1 MARRSLDEFPDTFVS
16 TSETT
21 KLASKAVQDG
31 RLRKLASRLYTKET
45 KSTPEVVVRHNL
57 WPIVAGYFPD
67 ALIADRTALEG
78 APAKDGSVF
87 LVSQSA
93 QSDVKLPGFTLR
105 PRRGAPAQPDDL
117 PFMGVLRL
125 SSAPRA
131 LLDNFSPSRSRG
143 SISRTLSRKELENHL
158 DRILRQ
164 SGADELNRLR
174 DAARNLAPTIGRKN
188 EFTELNK
195 LIGALLNT
203 KTDDLQSKVGR
214 ARRRGLP
221 FDPARVDL
229 FEMLRAELHRM
240 PPLIRP
246 AVENDGTTLPFFESY
261 FSNFIEGTE
270 FAVEEAAA
278 IVFENLIP
286 NTRPQDAHDIL
297 GTYRVLS
304 DAAGMSR
311 VPETFPDFERLLKRR
326 HAALM
331 QARSDKAP
339 GQYKTEP
346 NRAGNTMFVNPDLL
360 RGTLDQ
366 GFKAY
371 RSMPT
376 PFQRAVFMMF
386 LVAEVHP
393 FTDGNGRT
401 ARIMMNAELV
411 AAGQQRIIIP
421 TIYRSNY
428 LSSLKSIS
436 NRTSAEPLIRMMD
449 FAQRFTL
456 SVDWTDFQRAEA
468 DLKAANAFMDGTE
481 ADERGIRLRI
491 PGNSA
496 SRQN

>member
-1 MARRSLDEFPDTFVS
+1 MARKSLDEFPDTFVS
-16 TSETT
+16 TTETT
-21 KLASKAVQDG
+21 KLASKAVKAG
-31 RLRKLASRLYTKET
+31 RLRKLASRLYTKDLQ
-45 KSTPEVVVRHNL
+45 SAPEAVVRRNL

-87 LVSQSA
+87 IISQSV
-93 QSDVKLPGFTLR
+93 QSDVALPGFTLR

-125 SSAPRA
+125 SSAARA
-131 LLDNFSPSRSRG
+131 LLDNIAPSRSR
-143 SISRTLSRKELENHL
+143 SSVSRTLSRKELESHL
-158 DRILRQ
+158 DKVLRR

-174 DAARNLAPTIGRKN
+174 DATRKLAPKINRRK
-188 EFTELNK
+188 EFAALNK

-203 KTDDLQSKVGR
+203 QTDNFQSDVGR
-214 ARRRGLP
+214 AHRKGSP
-221 FDPARVDL
+221 FDPARIDL
-229 FEMLRAELHRM
+229 FEMLRAELHRL

-246 AVENDGTTLPFFESY
+246 AAPNDGTTLPFFEAY

-278 IVFENLIP
+278 IVFENRIP

-304 DAAGMSR
+304 DAAEMSR
-311 VPETFPDFERLLKRR
+311 IPETLAEFERLLKRR
-326 HAALM
+326 HTALM
-331 QARSDKAP
+331 QARPDKAP
-339 GQYKTEP
+339 GQYKTEQ
-346 NRAGNTMFVNPDLL
+346 NRAGNTMFVDPDLV

-366 GFKAY
+366 GFRAY
-371 RSMPT
+371 RSLPT

-411 AAGQQRIIIP
+411 TAGQQRIIIP
-421 TIYRSNY
+421 TIYRANY
-428 LSSLKSIS
+428 LSALKAIS
-436 NRTSAEPLIRMMD
+436 NRTSAEPLIRMLD
-449 FAQRFTL
+449 FAQRFTR
-456 SVDWTDFQRAEA
+456 SIDWTGFRRAEA
-468 DLKAANAFMDGTE
+468 ELRAANAFVDSIE
-481 ADERGIRLRI
+481 AEERGLRLRI
-491 PGNSA
+491 PESA
-496 SRQN
+496 N